1 VVGADIVSAAVGTHA
16 IGAVGQGN
24 TTGGAGVGKGGKGG
38 MVARGGGAGVG
49 AAEVG
54 AGVGGGDVVVVSS
67 KSARNAGS
75 KSCTA
80 RSQKDTESSHLEGRS
95 FLHGPF
101 LSAPGPSIH
110 NMVVPFPQ

>member
-1 VVGADIVSAAVGTHA
+1 VGTEVVSAAVGTHA
-16 IGAVGQGN
+16 VGQGS

-54 AGVGGGDVVVVSS
+54 AGVGGGDVVVVVSS

-80 RSQKDTESSHLEGRS
+80 TSQKDTESSHLEGRS
-95 FLHGPF
+95 FLHGPS

>member
-1 VVGADIVSAAVGTHA
+1 VVGADVVSAAVGTHA
-16 IGAVGQGN
+16 IGAVGQGS

-38 MVARGGGAGVG
+38 MVARGG
-49 AAEVG
+49 G

-80 RSQKDTESSHLEGRS
+80 RSQKDTDSSHLEGRS